1 MNSRMK
7 KGIEFFAAALCAAAI
22 AASTYGAP
30 KKTPEKEIIADVPYC
45 APTAD
50 EYTQEACKLD
60 LYIPKGQ
67 KGFPTLVWFHGGGIT
82 AGNKQD
88 GPTKELI
95 ASMNF
100 AVVSVNYRLSPK
112 IKAHEAL
119 EDAADAIAWVFKNI
133 EKYGGDKNKI
143 FVGGHSAGAYLS
155 GMTGFAPK
163 YLQARG
169 IKNTD
174 IAGMILLSGQVT
186 THFRVRKDLG
196 DNSPQFAP
204 KIDELSM
211 LGNVANKIAPL
222 CLIVGDRRIEFKE
235 RVEENFLLES
245 CVRTLKTSPRVE
257 IYELQGL
264 DHGTVAYAAAP
275 IAQGFIKRVEA
286 DAKNAKSATHPEGKP
301 AEK

>member
-7 KGIEFFAAALCAAAI
+7 KGIGFFAAALCAAAI
-22 AASTYGAP
+22 AISAYGAP
-30 KKTPEKEIIADVPYC
+30 KKTVEKEITVDIPYC

-50 EYTQEACKLD
+50 EYSQQACKLD

-82 AGNKQD
+82 TGDKRGLPPKMSD
-88 GPTKELI
+88 
-95 ASMNF
+95 MDF

-112 IKAHEAL
+112 IKAHEAI
-119 EDAADAIAWVFKNI
+119 EDAADAVAWVFKNI

-163 YLQARG
+163 YLKARG

-211 LGNVANKIAPL
+211 LGNVANKISPL
-222 CLIVGDRRIEFKE
+222 CIIVGDRRIEFKE

-245 CVRTLKTSPRVE
+245 CVRTLNTCPRSE

-264 DHGTVAYAAAP
+264 DHGTVAYAVSP
-275 IAQGFIKRVEA
+275 IAKEFIKRVEA
-286 DAKNAKSATHPEGKP
+286 DAKTSEASKKAEAK
-301 AEK
+301 